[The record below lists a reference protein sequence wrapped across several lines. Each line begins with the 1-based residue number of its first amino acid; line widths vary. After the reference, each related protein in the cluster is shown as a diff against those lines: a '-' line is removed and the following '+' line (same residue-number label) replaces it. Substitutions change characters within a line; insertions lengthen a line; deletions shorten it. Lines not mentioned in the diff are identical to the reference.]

1 MVSYFYPRALL
12 TAQRDVHIRPRQ
24 KRAVMTMSNQ
34 GITLGIAD
42 CFEWS
47 PEKRCPYGTIR
58 DVFGPSTVSAL
69 LEYVGGR
76 QAAFRPGLIRSRLTG
91 QRRITPSLRD
101 SLFAADVGP
110 FRPQME
116 RVMRE
121 IAPVALAHFGLIEP
135 AVEPREFEF
144 ACYGDGSYFKTHVD
158 TIERVERV
166 RILSCIYYFSALPP
180 RFTGGELRLYG
191 FPDPLRGA
199 AGPTVDIVPEPDKL
213 VIFPSWL
220 EHEVLPVRVSS
231 QAWRDGRF
239 SVNCWIHRAN
249 GAAS

>member
-144 ACYGDGSYFKTHVD
+144 ACYGDGSYFKNFTS
-158 TIERVERV
+158 IP
-166 RILSCIYYFSALPP
+166 SSGSSACASSPAS
-180 RFTGGELRLYG
+180 T
-191 FPDPLRGA
+191 
-199 AGPTVDIVPEPDKL
+199 
-213 VIFPSWL
+213 IFPRCRR
-220 EHEVLPVRVSS
+220 VLPVASCGSTAFPIRCG
-231 QAWRDGRF
+231 GRLDRR
-239 SVNCWIHRAN
+239 WILCPN
-249 GAAS
+249 PTSW